1 MGSMSGELGRP
12 LSLDAVKA
20 AVRDTFAEVFARDIG

>member
-12 LSLDAVKA
+12 IALDAVKD
-20 AVRDTFAEVFARDIG
+20 AVRASFSEVFARTFR

>member
-12 LSLDAVKA
+12 ISLDAVKV
-20 AVRDTFAEVFARDIG
+20 AVRETFAEVFARQID